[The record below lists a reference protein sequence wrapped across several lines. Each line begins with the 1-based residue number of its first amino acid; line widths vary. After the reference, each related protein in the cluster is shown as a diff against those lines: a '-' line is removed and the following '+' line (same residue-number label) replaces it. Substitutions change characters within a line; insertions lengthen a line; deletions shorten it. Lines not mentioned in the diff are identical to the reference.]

1 MTPRIRDYTDADYED
16 VKQNL
21 EDGGRFDVE
30 LDGRDIFQRK
40 ITLRPGSILVAEDDG
55 HVVGNVLLI
64 YDGWM
69 PLVFRLAVRR
79 AYRNQGLGTR
89 LLEAAEHRL
98 KEWGATGVSLL
109 FDDREQHL
117 RAFYAKRGY
126 VDWRE
131 PAHGMYKPL

>member
-1 MTPRIRDYTDADYED
+1 MTPHIRDYTDADYED

-69 PLVFRLAVRR
+69 PLVFRLAVGG

-89 LLEAAEHRL
+89 LLEAAEQVW
-98 KEWGATGVSLL
+98 KEW
-109 FDDREQHL
+109 
-117 RAFYAKRGY
+117 
-126 VDWRE
+126 
-131 PAHGMYKPL
+131 